1 MCIFYS
7 YLKDKKS
14 YFLHIGSLAI
24 DLKTISNNIGMA
36 FFNSCKIKNASFIF
50 SDNIEHKTFNKYTIT
65 IIGEVENYEQVFNHQ
80 FKIEDI
86 KLLKGSFALFI
97 YDEAKVYFYI
107 SLDGKIPGYIIQQNE
122 QLFITS
128 ELKAFRNTNYFS
140 RKLIPIESYQYAYT
154 SETSQTFSLMQDCNR
169 IIPGVLYQI
178 ELNNSNKIKCT
189 TVKSIISKPDFID
202 IDAAKQKLF
211 NLLNDS
217 IISKQNDKTPVA
229 VALSGGVDS
238 GTILGLLSKAN
249 NNIHTFSIG
258 TEFGNEY
265 DKAKI
270 SADFCLANHHTI
282 FINDDDYREGI
293 LHAIFYNELCDP
305 LYAEGYV
312 AFYHFFKQA
321 SKYANTF
328 FTGYGADL
336 ILGNMHKTQ
345 DTNNINNINAAWCK
359 RTSWTGELSSYLAN
373 YFNCEMHFPFWNEDI
388 INFGLS
394 LPIEQI
400 QNKENEKIILR
411 TMSDEM
417 QLTHKDIAWNKKTA
431 LTQGT
436 SLDKLFS
443 KILNIE
449 HNNNYY
455 FKSIFLYYLYKD
467 FFVNDKNINEIDF
480 NYLIQKT
487 KNYVDNK

>member
-1 MCIFYS
+1 M
-7 YLKDKKS
+7 
-14 YFLHIGSLAI
+14 HIGSLAI
-24 DLKTISNNIGMA
+24 DLKTISNNIDIA
-36 FFNSCKIKNASFIF
+36 EIDFNKIKNTNLFF
-50 SDNIEHKTFNKYTIT
+50 SKNIKHKQLNKYTIA
-65 IIGEVENYEQVFNHQ
+65 IVGEVENYEQVFNNQ
-80 FKIEDI
+80 FIIDDI
-86 KLLKGSFALFI
+86 KFLKGSFALFI
-97 YDEAKVYFYI
+97 YNENNFYFYI
-107 SLDGKIPGYIIQQNE
+107 SVDGKIPGYLIQQN
-122 QLFITS
+122 QQIFITS
-128 ELKAFRNTNYFS
+128 DLKAFRNTNYFS
-140 RKLIPIESYQYAYT
+140 RKLIPIENYQYSYT
-154 SETSQTFSLMQDCNR
+154 SETPQTFSLMQDCNR
-169 IIPGVLYQI
+169 IIPGVLYNV
-178 ELNNSNKIKCT
+178 ELNNSNKIKNST
-189 TVKSIISKPDFID
+189 IKSITSTSDFIG
-202 IDAAKQKLF
+202 IHTAKQKLF
-211 NLLNDS
+211 NLLNVA
-217 IISKQNDKTPVA
+217 IISKQNAETPVA

-238 GTILGLLSKAN
+238 GTIVGLLSKTN
-249 NNIHTFSIG
+249 KNIHTFSIG

-270 SADFCLANHHTI
+270 SADFCQTNHHTI

-293 LHAIFYNELCDP
+293 LHAVFYNELCDP

-321 SKYANTF
+321 SKYTNTF

-345 DTNNINNINAAWCK
+345 NLNNINNINAAWCK
-359 RTSWTGELSSYLAN
+359 RTSWTGELSSNLAN
-373 YFNCEMHFPFWNEDI
+373 YFNSEMHFPFWNEGI

-400 QNKENEKIILR
+400 QNEENEKIILR

-417 QLTHKDIAWNKKTA
+417 QLTEKDIAWNKKTA

-443 KILNIE
+443 KILNIK
-449 HNNNYY
+449 HDNNYY
-455 FKSIFLYYLYKD
+455 FKSIFLYFLYED

-480 NYLIQKT
+480 NFLIQKT